1 MEGGFIK
8 DPSVSSVYKISRA
21 LQLSMDILVE
31 GEENF
36 MSTQAFSLRNRR
48 YIGNKFRLLGF
59 IEDIV
64 NTEAKGYG
72 VFCDIFAGTGV
83 VGYRFNRPN
92 VKIISNDILSS
103 CYLPLETFL
112 SDSYFDRNKIQ
123 TEIGYL
129 NNLEPIR
136 TNYFSD
142 NFGNRYFSLENAKK
156 IGKIREEVDSI
167 TKDSYEKSVLVTSLL
182 YAADKVANTVGHY
195 DSYRKNLDSVK
206 PVKLLLPEVRSEFN
220 YANEVYK
227 MDANELVEKISCD
240 VLYIDPP
247 YNSRQ
252 YSDYYHVLENLAD
265 WNKPM
270 VYGKAK
276 KMDRSHIKSK
286 YSLKSAPK
294 VFSDLIKKAK
304 CSHIL
309 VSYNNTGQ
317 SKDGRSNAKMS
328 DREII
333 DILRSRGRVEIFER
347 KYRAF
352 TTGRSKGDGN
362 RERIFYCKVLR

>member
-1 MEGGFIK
+1 
-8 DPSVSSVYKISRA
+8 
-21 LQLSMDILVE
+21 
-31 GEENF
+31 
-36 MSTQAFSLRNRR
+36 
-48 YIGNKFRLLGF
+48 
-59 IEDIV
+59 
-64 NTEAKGYG
+64 
-72 VFCDIFAGTGV
+72 
-83 VGYRFNRPN
+83 
-92 VKIISNDILSS
+92 
-103 CYLPLETFL
+103 
-112 SDSYFDRNKIQ
+112 
-123 TEIGYL
+123 
-129 NNLEPIR
+129 
-136 TNYFSD
+136 
-142 NFGNRYFSLENAKK
+142 
-156 IGKIREEVDSI
+156 
-167 TKDSYEKSVLVTSLL
+167 
-182 YAADKVANTVGHY
+182 
-195 DSYRKNLDSVK
+195 
-206 PVKLLLPEVRSEFN
+206 
-220 YANEVYK
+220 